1 MDWGAISLI
10 IFLAAIA
17 FSFWKKTN
25 LGILCLGLAVVV
37 GHLAGMK
44 DAEIYKGLNLNVF
57 FNLVGVFALGAVL
70 TSNGSLKLLSQKI
83 LSKVKASARLYPWVA
98 FIFAA
103 VFMAF
108 SPGSG
113 VSFTVVPFITMSMAV
128 VVGCPVLPTGIITT
142 LGTLSTFGA
151 VMPMSG
157 IQGRAILEG
166 AGYQGLAWPLFTA
179 IFISCF
185 LGAVFVYFFTGC
197 HKKGNSVMLGGADA
211 PKEELPK
218 FTKQQIISLVGLLVF
233 IVLYLTTNW
242 HAGLLAC
249 LFVTV
254 LIVLGC
260 ASEKEVF
267 KGIPWGTIMTVA
279 GAGIYMS
286 VCVALGGVDVLSKV
300 ILTLTSK
307 ITVTPIYH
315 FVAGFL
321 SWFTYALSV
330 PIPTLTPTVHAVMEG
345 LGLGMVREIE
355 TVTAIQAGA
364 YLATISPLSLAG
376 ASVLSA
382 YTTIKKSDE
391 KETSQAFNKMLLIAV
406 VTTIVVS
413 ILIGFGFNRLF
424 IKG

>member
-1 MDWGAISLI
+1 M
-10 IFLAAIA
+10 
-17 FSFWKKTN
+17 
-25 LGILCLGLAVVV
+25 
-37 GHLAGMK
+37 
-44 DAEIYKGLNLNVF
+44 
-57 FNLVGVFALGAVL
+57 
-70 TSNGSLKLLSQKI
+70 
-83 LSKVKASARLYPWVA
+83 
-98 FIFAA
+98 
-103 VFMAF
+103 
-108 SPGSG
+108 
-113 VSFTVVPFITMSMAV
+113 TVV
-128 VVGCPVLPTGIITT
+128 
-142 LGTLSTFGA
+142 
-151 VMPMSG
+151 
-157 IQGRAILEG
+157 
-166 AGYQGLAWPLFTA
+166 
-179 IFISCF
+179 
-185 LGAVFVYFFTGC
+185 
-197 HKKGNSVMLGGADA
+197 
-211 PKEELPK
+211 
-218 FTKQQIISLVGLLVF
+218 
-233 IVLYLTTNW
+233 
-242 HAGLLAC
+242 
-249 LFVTV
+249 
-254 LIVLGC
+254 
-260 ASEKEVF
+260 
-267 KGIPWGTIMTVA
+267 

-286 VCVALGGVDVLSKV
+286 VCVNLGGVDVLSKV

-391 KETSQAFNKMLLIAV
+391 KETSQAFNKMLVIAV